1 MLTNKIAITSLASL
15 SPLGK
20 EADGIWKQYL
30 SPETLITTQ
39 VFDGKSRL
47 VATIPQA
54 LRLEID
60 ALRKEDSKYK
70 ALDETVLM
78 AILASRQ
85 AVAQAGWQSGD
96 VFGINIGSSRGAT
109 QLFEKYHKE
118 FIETGKTATLTS
130 PTTTLGNISS
140 WIAHDLKSTGPEISH
155 SITCST
161 ALHAVLNAVA
171 WLQSGMATKFLVG
184 GSEAPLTPFTLAQMQ
199 ALKIYAQP
207 DGQAESTVADKSNT
221 IANCQS
227 EPVEDLSLKYP
238 CRAFDFTKTKN
249 TMVLGEAAAVACLE
263 VGDNPKAL
271 GYITGMGYATDDLQ
285 HNISI
290 SEEALCFQKSM
301 AMALENT
308 PLEEVD
314 AIVMHAPGT
323 LKGDTSEYKAI
334 QKIFGDS
341 LPMLTTNK
349 WKIGHTFGASG
360 MLNLELALLMLQ
372 YQTFIGI
379 PYVAEPNPRKTIR
392 KVLLNAVG
400 FGGNAVSVLVSRN

>member
-39 VFDGKSRL
+39 VFDGQSRL

-199 ALKIYAQP
+199 ALKIYANP
-207 DGQAESTVADKSNT
+207 DCSNQT
-221 IANCQS
+221 NKEAGCQS

-301 AMALENT
+301 AMALQNT

-400 FGGNAVSVLVSRN
+400 FGGNAVSVLLSK

>member
-1 MLTNKIAITSLASL
+1 MLTNKIAITSLASI
-15 SPLGK
+15 SPLGS
-20 EADGIWKQYL
+20 EADWIWKQYL

-39 VFDGKSRL
+39 VYNGQTRL
-47 VATIPQA
+47 VAAIPQELRLQIEA
-54 LRLEID
+54 LRT
-60 ALRKEDSKYK
+60 EDSKYK

-78 AILASRQ
+78 AMLASRQ
-85 AVAQAGWQSGD
+85 AVAQAGWKSGD
-96 VFGINIGSSRGAT
+96 AFGINIGSSRGAT

-118 FIETGKTATLTS
+118 FLETGKTATLTS

-140 WIAHDLKSTGPEISH
+140 WIAHDLKSSGPEISH

-171 WLQSGMATKFLVG
+171 WLQSGLATKFLVG

-199 ALKIYAQP
+199 ALKIYANP
-207 DGQAESTVADKSNT
+207 DCSNQTNKEAD
-221 IANCQS
+221 CQS

-263 VGDNPKAL
+263 VGHNPNAL
-271 GYITGMGYATDDLQ
+271 GYITGIGYATDDLQ

-301 AMALENT
+301 AMALQNT

-334 QKIFGDS
+334 QKIFGDT

-372 YQTFIGI
+372 HQTFIGI
-379 PYVAEPNPRKTIR
+379 PYAPESNPRKTIR

-400 FGGNAVSVLVSRN
+400 FGGNAVSVLVATR

>member
-1 MLTNKIAITSLASL
+1 M

-39 VFDGKSRL
+39 VFDGQSRL

-199 ALKIYAQP
+199 ALKIYANP
-207 DGQAESTVADKSNT
+207 DCSNQTNKEAD
-221 IANCQS
+221 CQS

-301 AMALENT
+301 AMALQNT

-400 FGGNAVSVLVSRN
+400 FGGNAVSVLLSK

>member
-1 MLTNKIAITSLASL
+1 
-15 SPLGK
+15 
-20 EADGIWKQYL
+20 
-30 SPETLITTQ
+30 
-39 VFDGKSRL
+39 
-47 VATIPQA
+47 
-54 LRLEID
+54 
-60 ALRKEDSKYK
+60 
-70 ALDETVLM
+70 
-78 AILASRQ
+78 
-85 AVAQAGWQSGD
+85 
-96 VFGINIGSSRGAT
+96 
-109 QLFEKYHKE
+109 
-118 FIETGKTATLTS
+118 
-130 PTTTLGNISS
+130 
-140 WIAHDLKSTGPEISH
+140 
-155 SITCST
+155 
-161 ALHAVLNAVA
+161 
-171 WLQSGMATKFLVG
+171 
-184 GSEAPLTPFTLAQMQ
+184 MQ

-227 EPVEDLSLKYP
+227 ELVEDLSLKYP

-249 TMVLGEAAAVACLE
+249 TMVLGEAAAIACLE
-263 VGDNPKAL
+263 VGENPKAL
-271 GYITGMGYATDDLQ
+271 GYITGIGYATDDLQ

-301 AMALENT
+301 AMALQNT
-308 PLEEVD
+308 PLDEVD

-334 QKIFGDS
+334 QKIFGDT

-372 YQTFIGI
+372 HQTFIGI

-400 FGGNAVSVLVSRN
+400 FGGNAVSVLVAKR